1 MIVGFNF
8 TKILVEKKNS
18 LQGKIQIKHNVDI
31 KDVVES
37 ALPLKEKKQALIV
50 DFLFSIH
57 YLPHAGDITLG
68 GNVIYFHDDAKKIT
82 SIRDQWKRNKKIPPD
97 VSVEILNVIFARCNV
112 KALELA
118 TDINLPP
125 HLPLP
130 KINLKEDPR
139 QYIG

>member
-1 MIVGFNF
+1 MIVGFNL
-8 TKILVEKKNS
+8 TKIDVERKNPV
-18 LQGKIQIKHNVDI
+18 QGKVQVKHDLNINNVSEL
-31 KDVVES
+31 K
-37 ALPLKEKKQALIV
+37 LPLKEKKQALTF
-50 DFLFSIH
+50 DFLFTIN
-57 YLPHAGDITLG
+57 YLPDIGDIKLG
-68 GNVIYFHDDAKKIT
+68 GQVIYFDEDSKKVAST
-82 SIRDQWKRNKKIPPD
+82 FEQWKKNKKIPPA

-118 TDINLPP
+118 NDINLPP

>member
-1 MIVGFNF
+1 MIVGFNL
-8 TKILVEKKNS
+8 TKIDVERKNPV
-18 LQGKIQIKHNVDI
+18 QGKVQVKHDLNINNVS
-31 KDVVES
+31 ELR
-37 ALPLKEKKQALIV
+37 LPLKEKKQALTF
-50 DFLFSIH
+50 DFLFTIN
-57 YLPHAGDITLG
+57 YLPNIGDIKLG
-68 GNVIYFHDDAKKIT
+68 GQVSYFDEDSKKVAST
-82 SIRDQWKRNKKIPPD
+82 LEQWKKNKKIPSA

-118 TDINLPP
+118 NDINLPP